1 MAKFY
6 NEQEYGVTLNE
17 FKNTKNVS
25 RAFAPHYLKISQLVD
40 LYMHLHLLLIFISQ
54 RVSLRLQD
62 RIHLFRFVTRHHI
75 EFDNAI
81 QGIDFADVELIFL
94 GPLIRGEF
102 LDEGSRW

>member
-1 MAKFY
+1 MDITKIIH
-6 NEQEYGVTLNE
+6 QLVILN
-17 FKNTKNVS
+17 
-25 RAFAPHYLKISQLVD
+25 YLKISQLVD